1 MDKKLIE
8 NWDKAIWENI
18 IKIDGKMLNEVEKKL
33 KVKFPMADKKYIKAY
48 NNARSVNIVFR
59 IEREEFKV
67 DFSNF
72 NIDFLEM
79 NTKFFLSL
87 IETYFPSQKIV
98 YILSG
103 REKVNTKIEETVLI
117 YYKQYE
123 ICYDFTKNEEEAEFC
138 LIIYEEVVE
147 KDGIEILKKEIVE
160 GTVKKEKLENVHSL
174 KDLFEYMY
182 ITDEKV
188 EKEEVFY
195 IFRETATE
203 NEIKKFEEELGIKFP
218 ENYENM
224 LNRAREEGVRLYP
237 KKWKVKVPRGVMEY
251 DTGMYIDLKDVKET
265 YEIFLEEHKPYP
277 KKLIPIALYGN
288 GDYACLDYRGKL
300 NTTLKEPK
308 ITYYVHDEIGNRR
321 FIHLADSYD
330 KFLDMIE
337 IDEEE
342 IERREKEI
350 EESYFYGEQPLED

>member
-1 MDKKLIE
+1 MKKLLE
-8 NWDKAIWENI
+8 NWDKAIWKNI
-18 IKIDGKMLNEVEKKL
+18 FKMDNKMLNETESEL
-33 KVKFPMADKKYIKAY
+33 KVEFPEQDRKYIKAY
-48 NNARSVNIVFR
+48 NNARAINVMFEINN
-59 IEREEFKV
+59 EQFKV
-67 DFSNF
+67 ELFSLE
-72 NIDFLEM
+72 IDMLEI
-79 NTKFFLSL
+79 NLEFFLSL
-87 IETYFPSQKIV
+87 KETYFPKRKMIPIFSTDT
-98 YILSG
+98 IL
-103 REKVNTKIEETVLI
+103 EERRMSNKEFLTH
-117 YYKQYE
+117 YAGYE
-123 ICYDFTKNEEEAEFC
+123 VVYDFTNSDILPNMVLITYEEE
-138 LIIYEEVVE
+138 VTTGE
-147 KDGIEILKKEIVE
+147 KFERHFIE
-160 GTVKKEKLENVHSL
+160 GTIKEHKIENAHSL

-195 IFRETATE
+195 IFRETATK
-203 NEIKKFEEELGIKFP
+203 NEIKEFQEELGIKFP

-300 NTTLKEPK
+300 NITLKEPK

-337 IDEEE
+337 IDEDE

>member
-1 MDKKLIE
+1 
-8 NWDKAIWENI
+8 
-18 IKIDGKMLNEVEKKL
+18 MLEIN
-33 KVKFPMADKKYIKAY
+33 
-48 NNARSVNIVFR
+48 
-59 IEREEFKV
+59 
-67 DFSNF
+67 
-72 NIDFLEM
+72 LE
-79 NTKFFLSL
+79 FFLSL
-87 IETYFPSQKIV
+87 KETYFPKRKLIPIFSTDT
-98 YILSG
+98 IL
-103 REKVNTKIEETVLI
+103 EERRMSNKEFLTH
-117 YYKQYE
+117 YAGYE
-123 ICYDFTKNEEEAEFC
+123 VVYDFTNSDILPNMVLITYEEE
-138 LIIYEEVVE
+138 VTTGE
-147 KDGIEILKKEIVE
+147 KFERHFIE
-160 GTVKKEKLENVHSL
+160 GTIKEHKIENAHSL

-203 NEIKKFEEELGIKFP
+203 NEIKEFQEELGIKFP

-300 NTTLKEPK
+300 NITLKEPK

-337 IDEEE
+337 IDEDE

>member
-1 MDKKLIE
+1 MDKKLLE
-8 NWDKAIWENI
+8 NWDKAIWKYIRKLEN
-18 IKIDGKMLNEVEKKL
+18 KMLNEVEKEL
-33 KVKFPMADKKYIKAY
+33 NIKFPFEDRRYIKAY
-48 NNARSVNIVFR
+48 NSAKYVNVIFKTNKEKFR
-59 IEREEFKV
+59 INFA
-67 DFSNF
+67 NF
-72 NIDFLEM
+72 NIKTLK
-79 NTKFFLSL
+79 NSIGFFSAMV
-87 IETYFPSQKIV
+87 EKYFPNRNLV
-98 YILSG
+98 
-103 REKVNTKIEETVLI
+103 RVLI
-117 YYKQYE
+117 DSKDISIKKNFDNRNLTCYKGYYVV
-123 ICYDFTKNEEEAEFC
+123 YDFTNSDTLPNMVLITYEEE
-138 LIIYEEVVE
+138 VTTGE
-147 KDGIEILKKEIVE
+147 KFERHFIE
-160 GTVKKEKLENVHSL
+160 GTIKEHKIENAHSL

-203 NEIKKFEEELGIKFP
+203 NEIKEFQEELGIKFP

-300 NTTLKEPK
+300 NITLKEPK

-337 IDEEE
+337 IDEDE

>member
-1 MDKKLIE
+1 MEKLLG
-8 NWDKAIWENI
+8 NCNSAIWKNI
-18 IKIDGKMLNEVEKKL
+18 KQMNDTMLSETEEKL
-33 KVKFPMADKKYIKAY
+33 GIKFPQADIKYIKAY
-48 NNARSVNIVFR
+48 NNARAINVILSIKNKKFK
-59 IEREEFKV
+59 IES
-67 DFSNF
+67 FSLK
-72 NIDFLEM
+72 IDMLEI
-79 NTKFFLSL
+79 NLEFFLSL
-87 IETYFPSQKIV
+87 KETYFPKRKLIPIFSTDTV
-98 YILSG
+98 VEERNLSDK
-103 REKVNTKIEETVLI
+103 EFLTH
-117 YYKQYE
+117 YE
-123 ICYDFTKNEEEAEFC
+123 GYEVVYDFTNSDTLPNMVLITYEEE
-138 LIIYEEVVE
+138 VTTGE
-147 KDGIEILKKEIVE
+147 KFERHFIE
-160 GTVKKEKLENVHSL
+160 GTIKEHKIENAHSL

-203 NEIKKFEEELGIKFP
+203 NEIKEFQEELGIKFP

-224 LNRAREEGVRLYP
+224 LSRAREEGVRLYP
-237 KKWKVKVPRGVMEY
+237 QKWKVKVPRGVMEY
-251 DTGMYIDLKDVKET
+251 DTGMYIDLKNIKET

-330 KFLDMIE
+330 EFLDMIE

-350 EESYFYGEQPLED
+350 EESYFYGEQPLEDD